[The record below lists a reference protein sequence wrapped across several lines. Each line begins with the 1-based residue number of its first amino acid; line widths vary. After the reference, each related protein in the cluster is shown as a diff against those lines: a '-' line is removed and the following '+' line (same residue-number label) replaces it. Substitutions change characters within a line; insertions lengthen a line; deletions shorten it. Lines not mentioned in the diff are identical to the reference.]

1 MDSALQARCDAGVQ
15 FRNHLAG
22 LVKSGGR
29 RRNSGSTIPVIEDS
43 RILQMAGNP
52 PRYAKRQSDPAWAP
66 TRTDHHNC
74 RLAESLAA
82 FRYDRKTPEGVLTLF
97 AWIQKRLFDTRTI
110 VAGVS
115 SYPPRR

>member
-1 MDSALQARCDAGVQ
+1 MNTIRCVDNNPGC
-15 FRNHLAG
+15 
-22 LVKSGGR
+22 KGGGGDQLINPLS
-29 RRNSGSTIPVIEDS
+29 RRNLIRSVQLAAI
-43 RILQMAGNP
+43 
-52 PRYAKRQSDPAWAP
+52 W
-66 TRTDHHNC
+66 